1 MYPIWNFFLHRR
13 HFSFLLF
20 GVLAL
25 WGLFLAFAINKESAP
40 EVQIPV
46 GIVVTIFPGAGAEE
60 VEKLITNK
68 IEQQIA
74 NLTDLSK
81 LTSNSSEGISTVVAE
96 YSANSDIDESI
107 RRLREEVEKVK
118 PDLPIDGNEPTVSE
132 LNFVDQPVL
141 IIAISTDAPLQDFA
155 ELGESLKR
163 ELQGVGGVSRVEV
176 LGVRGREVQ
185 VVVRK
190 EDLARHQISFN
201 DIISAIRSANAS
213 TPAGSIITNNIEYGL
228 RFVGDITDSAE
239 IAGISLRTPV
249 GSTIYLR
256 DIAVVSD
263 GVEKATSLTRLS
275 SAGAPSEQALT
286 VNVYKSRGADV
297 TRVAKDIRSKLT
309 DLQNSLLKDSSVVI
323 ALDSGE
329 LVQDD
334 LGSLTRSGLI
344 TVSLV
349 ILCLILTIGWREAII
364 AGLAVPL
371 SFLIAFIG
379 LYYSGN
385 TINFVSLFSLILAV
399 GILVDAGIVVTEAM
413 VVCLRRRGMT
423 QMAAAQSTLR
433 EFAWPLIAGTTTTVA
448 VFIPLFFISGV
459 VGQFISS
466 IPFTIIFVLIA
477 AQIVA
482 LAILPLLVITFSQSG
497 APGSGRLGEI
507 QAKSVQWARDW
518 YRSRLERALS
528 SPRFGKRF
536 LIGIVLAFI
545 IALTLPVVGIVKVEF
560 FPAEDSDFVFIN
572 LELPEGTIL
581 FESDLAMRSLEE
593 ELYGERD
600 IENFITTIG
609 GTSAFSGSPENG
621 ERFGN
626 ILLLLPKDRKRTSGE
641 LVAELRQKFASFDK
655 GIVRISEPQ
664 GGPPVGAPI
673 LIKFFGDDLG
683 ELSEI
688 AVRAKG
694 ILQNIPGTID
704 VEAGGENDGLEFV
717 LTADHAKFAELGLTS
732 AYVAG
737 TLRTAVYGSEAT
749 SIRTLNDDIRV
760 VVRGNLN
767 TATAN
772 SDLANHAT
780 IDAVR
785 QIPLST
791 SRGEVLLGSVLNV
804 TIEKATQ
811 SIAHEDRRRVISLTS
826 QVLQDVNVRDVTN
839 LFVARSESE
848 LELPSGVTM
857 NVGGENEEVN
867 ESFKEMFYALIAGIF
882 LMFGVVVLAFNSL
895 RLGWYTLLTVPLT
908 MIGVIGGLF
917 LTQKPVSFPSLLGVI
932 ALAGVVINNAI
943 ILVDSFLHR
952 LRENPDGNYK
962 ETLIETAVSRLR
974 PIFLTTITTV
984 VGMIPLIFTAAIWAP
999 LAYTIMFGLLFAT
1012 VLTLLMIPILLLRAE
1027 KKVKKLLIVDKES

>member
-40 EVQIPV
+40 EVQIPI
-46 GIVVTIFPGAGAEE
+46 GIVMTIFPGASAEE

-74 NLTDLSK
+74 NLTNLSK
-81 LTSNSSEGISTVVAE
+81 LTSNSSEGVSTIVAE
-96 YSANSDIDESI
+96 FSANADIEESLRDLRDEVDKI
-107 RRLREEVEKVK
+107 K
-118 PDLPIDGNEPTVSE
+118 PELPDDGNEPTVAE

-141 IIAISTDAPLQDFA
+141 IIAISTDAPLQRFA
-155 ELGESLKR
+155 ELGESLKS
-163 ELQGVGGVSRVEV
+163 ELQGVKGVSRVEI
-176 LGVRGREVQ
+176 LGVRQREVQ

-190 EDLARHQISFN
+190 EELVRHNLTFN
-201 DIISAIRSANAS
+201 DVISAIRNSNAS
-213 TPAGSIITNNIEYGL
+213 APAGSIVTGNIEYGL
-228 RFVGDITDSAE
+228 RFAGDITDPSE
-239 IAGISLRTPV
+239 IAGITLRTPA
-249 GSTIYLR
+249 GSTVYLR

-263 GVEKATSLTRLS
+263 GVEGATSLTRLS
-275 SAGAPSEQALT
+275 SAGAPSEQALS
-286 VNVYKSRGADV
+286 VNVYKNRGADV
-297 TRVAKDIRSKLT
+297 TRVSKDIRAKLT
-309 DLQNSLLKDSSVVI
+309 DLQNSLLKDSLVAV

-329 LVQDD
+329 LVKDD
-334 LGSLTRSGLI
+334 LGNLTRSGLI

-385 TINFVSLFSLILAV
+385 SINFVSLFSLILAV
-399 GILVDAGIVVTEAM
+399 GILVDAGIVMTEAM
-413 VVCLRRRGMT
+413 VVRLRRGMT
-423 QMAAAQSTLR
+423 QMTAAQITLR
-433 EFAWPLIAGTTTTVA
+433 EFAWPLIAGTTTTIA

-482 LAILPLLVITFSQSG
+482 LAIIPLLVITFSQSG
-497 APGSGRLGEI
+497 APGSGRLGDI

-528 SPRFGKRF
+528 SSRFGKWF

-545 IALTLPVVGIVKVEF
+545 VALMLPIVGIVKVEF
-560 FPAEDSDFVFIN
+560 FPVEDSDFVFIN
-572 LELPEGTIL
+572 LELPEGTTL
-581 FESDLAMRSLEE
+581 FETDLVMRSIEE
-593 ELYGERD
+593 KLYGEQD
-600 IENFITTIG
+600 IENFITTVG

-626 ILLLLPKDRKRTSGE
+626 VLLLLLKDRNRTSGE
-641 LVAELRQKFASFDK
+641 LLADLRQKFALFDK
-655 GIVRISEPQ
+655 GVVRIAEPQ

-694 ILQNIPGTID
+694 ILKDIPGTID

-732 AYVAG
+732 ASVAG
-737 TLRTAVYGSEAT
+737 TLRTAVYGTEAT
-749 SIRTLNDDIRV
+749 SIRTLRDDIHV

-767 TATAN
+767 TETAN

-780 IDAVR
+780 IDSEK

-791 SRGEVLLGSVLNV
+791 PRGEVLLGSVLHI
-804 TIEKATQ
+804 TLEKATQ
-811 SIAHEDRRRVISLTS
+811 SIAHEDRKRVISLTS
-826 QVLQDVNVRDVTN
+826 QVLADANVRDTTN
-839 LFVARSESE
+839 LFVSRFESE
-848 LELPSGVTM
+848 LELPAGVSM
-857 NVGGENEEVN
+857 NVGGENEEVD

-882 LMFGVVVLAFNSL
+882 LMFGIVVLAFNSL

-917 LTQKPVSFPSLLGVI
+917 LTQKPVSFPSLLGIV

-952 LRENPDGNYK
+952 LRENLQGDYK
-962 ETLIETAVSRLR
+962 KILVETAVNRLR
-974 PIFLTTITTV
+974 PILLTTITTV

-1027 KKVKKLLIVDKES
+1027 EKIKKLLVDNGE